1 MFNLLTVFAIILST
15 IIHIY
20 VLFAG
25 RANYFEGV
33 ALIVVYFIWVFA
45 FYFVPNNEALDHAN
59 SSSQIASVDTWSI

>member
-1 MFNLLTVFAIILST
+1 MFVVFATILST

-33 ALIVVYFIWVFA
+33 ALIVIYCIWVFA
-45 FYFVPNNEALDHAN
+45 FYFTPDNAKLDQVAASSEIN
-59 SSSQIASVDTWSI
+59 SKDTWTF